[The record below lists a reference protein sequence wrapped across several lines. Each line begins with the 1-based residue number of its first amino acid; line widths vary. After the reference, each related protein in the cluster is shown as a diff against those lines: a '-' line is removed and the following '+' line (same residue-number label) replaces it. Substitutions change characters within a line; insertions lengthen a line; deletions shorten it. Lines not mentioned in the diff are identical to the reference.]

1 MRKLTICGVPL
12 ESFSVVLPPN
22 PPAAVQTAADFLL
35 SSFEKSCGVRLP
47 VTETAE
53 EHGIFVGTGVP
64 CDAVKWDGF
73 RVRTD
78 ERSLFL
84 DGNHPRGT
92 LYAAYDFAERFLGYR
107 MFAPDTEVIASD
119 GTADVPPGYDR
130 VDNPSFRE
138 RISDWAAYQK
148 DEAFASHSRLVTLS
162 GKFAEAY
169 GGTDAPSWGCHTLAS
184 LCPAELYYQDHPE
197 YYALR
202 DGERIPCRD
211 GSGPGQLCLT
221 NPDVLR
227 IVTNNV
233 IKILRADPSRE
244 LVEVSQAD
252 NQSFCQCEA
261 CAAIDREEESHSGT
275 LIRFVNAIAEAVEP
289 EFPKTV
295 IRTFAY
301 QYTSKPPKHTKA
313 RKNVLIRYC
322 TIHACFRHAIDDP
335 DCGTNREQ
343 VFGEMKQWGSM
354 CDQMSVWDYVINW
367 WCYPAPYP
375 NLISLRENARVF
387 DECKAV
393 SVFEEDASDVNQG
406 GMHPELKAYLIGKV
420 LWNAHMSQ
428 EEYDRHIDEFLAAYY
443 GDGWKSIR
451 RIIELEHASTACRCF
466 RDLEPIDFN
475 YITYKVEP
483 EIPWIRGNWRRNY
496 RPLPY
501 QPAVPGHPLAEFL
514 SHSEEIRS
522 LFRVATDAA
531 KTELQRE
538 HIRRSKLSF
547 DYVDLFCSPHDRSSM
562 TEEEAAAYEEA
573 ADTFLCDFDRYGM
586 AYNLDVW
593 WERKGREEDLS

>member
-53 EHGIFVGTGVP
+53 EHGIFVGTGVS

-84 DGNHPRGT
+84 DGNHPKGT

-233 IKILRADPSRE
+233 IKILRADPRRGRRSAR
-244 LVEVSQAD
+244 
-252 NQSFCQCEA
+252 
-261 CAAIDREEESHSGT
+261 
-275 LIRFVNAIAEAVEP
+275 
-289 EFPKTV
+289 
-295 IRTFAY
+295 
-301 QYTSKPPKHTKA
+301 
-313 RKNVLIRYC
+313 RKN
-322 TIHACFRHAIDDP
+322 A
-335 DCGTNREQ
+335 
-343 VFGEMKQWGSM
+343 
-354 CDQMSVWDYVINW
+354 
-367 WCYPAPYP
+367 
-375 NLISLRENARVF
+375 
-387 DECKAV
+387 
-393 SVFEEDASDVNQG
+393 
-406 GMHPELKAYLIGKV
+406 
-420 LWNAHMSQ
+420 
-428 EEYDRHIDEFLAAYY
+428 
-443 GDGWKSIR
+443 
-451 RIIELEHASTACRCF
+451 
-466 RDLEPIDFN
+466 
-475 YITYKVEP
+475 
-483 EIPWIRGNWRRNY
+483 
-496 RPLPY
+496 
-501 QPAVPGHPLAEFL
+501 
-514 SHSEEIRS
+514 
-522 LFRVATDAA
+522 
-531 KTELQRE
+531 
-538 HIRRSKLSF
+538 
-547 DYVDLFCSPHDRSSM
+547 
-562 TEEEAAAYEEA
+562 
-573 ADTFLCDFDRYGM
+573 
-586 AYNLDVW
+586 
-593 WERKGREEDLS
+593 